1 MDYTKIEG
9 FKKLT
14 TLAIYRLFLKNMK
27 FYPSKN
33 RFDLLSTIQE

>member
-1 MDYTKIEG
+1 MDFQKVET

-14 TLAIYRLFLKNMK
+14 ALMIYRLFLKNMK

-33 RFDLLSTIQE
+33 RFELLVAIQ